1 MMPGGLGKR
10 LENAVILL
18 LEMVPVTETPFAPA
32 EFLKVRPHPAV
43 RVIWEYKVLNE
54 KLIN

>member
-1 MMPGGLGKR
+1 MPGGLGKR